1 MNWGLGWGENGH
13 KIITNKGN
21 AFQGALLCK
30 RSFVFVEHYKEDV
43 AAELKYP
50 WKDQRHDTEAV
61 AIWLINSIW

>member
-43 AAELKYP
+43 AAESMKRSKA
-50 WKDQRHDTEAV
+50 WQRSSCYLTYK
-61 AIWLINSIW
+61 